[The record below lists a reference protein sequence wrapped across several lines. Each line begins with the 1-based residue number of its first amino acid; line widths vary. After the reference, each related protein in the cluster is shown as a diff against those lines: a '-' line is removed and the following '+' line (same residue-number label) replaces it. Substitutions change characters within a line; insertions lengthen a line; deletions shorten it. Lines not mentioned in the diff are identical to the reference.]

1 MKLPDNTPPDPTCSV
16 CKNKLLMQWGKWFCP
31 FAMTHENYKV
41 VQKPS
46 EYQKVM
52 WKKLNLKDEDNNI

>member
-1 MKLPDNTPPDPTCSV
+1 
-16 CKNKLLMQWGKWFCP
+16 
-31 FAMTHENYKV
+31 MTHENYKV